1 MRKEKPD
8 VTVIYQD
15 APGKA
20 PGFLAIMGELLGL
33 GLFFVLTVLIAWM
46 VGAM

>member
-15 APGKA
+15 ASGKA
-20 PGFLAIMGELLGL
+20 PGFLSIVGELLGL
-33 GLFFVLTVLIAWM
+33 GLFFVLAALIAWM